1 MFPPKNNLLIILY
14 MQADVI
20 FNVMF
25 PPKDNILNILS
36 MKAAVVVNVYISL
49 LVVG

>member
-1 MFPPKNNLLIILY
+1 
-14 MQADVI
+14 
-20 FNVMF
+20 MF

-36 MKAAVVVNVYISL
+36 MKAAVVVNVYVSL